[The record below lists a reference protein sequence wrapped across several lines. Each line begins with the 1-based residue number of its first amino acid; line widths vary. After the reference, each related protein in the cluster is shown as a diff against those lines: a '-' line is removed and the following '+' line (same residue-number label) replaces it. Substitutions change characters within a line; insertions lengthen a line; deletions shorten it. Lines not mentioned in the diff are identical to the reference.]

1 MTFSYGKGPIRMKSL
16 YLAITVVLFAAC
28 YSPDEESMTE
38 EKFSS
43 KEQAIVVCSSQCSP
57 PTYNGNPVACASN
70 IYCYSDAGGAY
81 CLNNNNTWS
90 NYYCAPGSS
99 TYCGDGI
106 CNGSETWQTCSDC
119 PPPAAYCGDGIC
131 NGSETSMN
139 CPGDCSYCGNG
150 VCERWNGEGGW
161 NCEDCCRNSFVPC
174 EIEP

>member
-1 MTFSYGKGPIRMKSL
+1 MKSL

-43 KEQAIVVCSSQCSP
+43 KEQAIVVCSSDCAP

-90 NYYCAPGSS
+90 NYYCQTNPTGPR
-99 TYCGDGI
+99 CGDGI
-106 CNGSETWQTCSDC
+106 CNGTDTQQNCPADC
-119 PPPAAYCGDGIC
+119 GPPPIVCGDGIC
-131 NGSETSMN
+131 NGTETSQS
-139 CPGDCSYCGNG
+139 CPADCAICGDGICQPQ
-150 VCERWNGEGGW
+150 NGEGGW
-161 NCEDCCRNSFVPC
+161 NCQDCCRNQPFPC
-174 EIEP
+174 MMEP